1 MRSYDGFY
9 STVPPGNER
18 VQIRGLFQCKLK
30 GKVFKV
36 TYNDLVKK
44 VKRKWYV
51 QGTEEEE
58 ESQASGEDKEA
69 DVEDMLDEENV
80 LKEELVEEDTL
91 GGEEETREEVVK
103 ASLVL
108 SLVEISPLF
117 RRLRKALIWL
127 SKVFLQHDGGFNN

>member
-1 MRSYDGFY
+1 M
-9 STVPPGNER
+9 
-18 VQIRGLFQCKLK
+18 
-30 GKVFKV
+30 
-36 TYNDLVKK
+36 
-44 VKRKWYV
+44 
-51 QGTEEEE
+51 
-58 ESQASGEDKEA
+58 
-69 DVEDMLDEENV
+69 EDMLDEENV

>member
-1 MRSYDGFY
+1 
-9 STVPPGNER
+9 
-18 VQIRGLFQCKLK
+18 
-30 GKVFKV
+30 
-36 TYNDLVKK
+36 
-44 VKRKWYV
+44 
-51 QGTEEEE
+51 
-58 ESQASGEDKEA
+58 
-69 DVEDMLDEENV
+69 VEDMLDEENV
-80 LKEELVEEDTL
+80 LKEELVEEDTLEEEDTL

>member
-1 MRSYDGFY
+1 
-9 STVPPGNER
+9 
-18 VQIRGLFQCKLK
+18 
-30 GKVFKV
+30 
-36 TYNDLVKK
+36 
-44 VKRKWYV
+44 
-51 QGTEEEE
+51 
-58 ESQASGEDKEA
+58 
-69 DVEDMLDEENV
+69 VEDMLDEENV